1 LLSDVGDAAEPSGD
15 PARLWRAAGQLAITG
30 SALDSESAGLI
41 EVDSRVRFRHPL
53 VRSAVYG
60 AATADERRHVH
71 RVLAE
76 ATARRPTPTGALAP
90 GQCNGRPRRG
100 RRGGAGAGR

>member
-1 LLSDVGDAAEPSGD
+1 LLSDVGGAAEPTGD
-15 PARLWRAAGQLAITG
+15 PALLWRAAGQLAITG

-60 AATADERRHVH
+60 AAMGSASNSR
-71 RVLAE
+71 
-76 ATARRPTPTGALAP
+76 
-90 GQCNGRPRRG
+90 CRG
-100 RRGGAGAGR
+100 LVC